1 MTLITF
7 VKKAKEKIK
16 KQLTNYL
23 DHDAIGMTKEQ
34 YLMMCEQTGE
44 EIDWERCPPEWEDF
58 PESVTK
64 AMSIYHQ
71 LGNKVYPDIGY
82 TGKDYT
88 NLNYLYK
95 TYYIQSRVE
104 KDWIFELLLYLDSRT
119 VEESQKKIKAE
130 YDKIKKK

>member
-7 VKKAKEKIK
+7 VQKAKEKIK

-71 LGNKVYPDIGY
+71 LGNKVYPDI
-82 TGKDYT
+82 DY
-88 NLNYLYK
+88 
-95 TYYIQSRVE
+95 
-104 KDWIFELLLYLDSRT
+104 
-119 VEESQKKIKAE
+119 
-130 YDKIKKK
+130 